1 MEQHS
6 YRSTQL
12 IVATAYDGVCYVM
25 GADIYETRN
34 CFFAGIKT
42 DVIPSY
48 GEKAYSNEWANGI
61 WYGEDGFRTKSH
73 PYKAQW
79 KSDRQDKPCLLIG
92 FDSEWENAIPAREM
106 LSWQFALI
114 DGEDLVE
121 FIFF

>member
-48 GEKAYSNEWANGI
+48 GEKAYSNEW
-61 WYGEDGFRTKSH
+61 
-73 PYKAQW
+73 
-79 KSDRQDKPCLLIG
+79 
-92 FDSEWENAIPAREM
+92 ENAIPAREM